1 MSAERAH
8 DAMIR
13 RAPFVLLLALTVW
26 VSLLFASPA
35 CAQKVLL
42 VRPAQDDR
50 ALYEAYGRL
59 SAELELQRFE
69 VEVLD
74 AATAPGDSA
83 ALEAEAQARGAF
95 AAIALERGSSGTS
108 AEVCLVDRV
117 TGKITL
123 RRLAIEPSRE
133 GPTLLALRAVDL
145 LRTSLAELPP
155 GEPPPPDVLGVD
167 PHPPPPEVIEF
178 ARRPERFRASVSA
191 LLSYHPDIGAGIGA
205 SLAID
210 YRLLPRLFVGVH
222 LAGPLFGSSYE
233 ASTGSASVRR
243 EFFLAT
249 VRYDFSPKRAGR
261 RWEWGPMLG
270 LGPHHLEASGNVEP
284 PLVSA
289 TADSWAFAITASL
302 YARWFFA
309 QNVALAAEAG
319 GLAITPG
326 PVIAVDT
333 EQSPRLG
340 FHALGSLG
348 LTVAF

>member
-1 MSAERAH
+1 
-8 DAMIR
+8 MIR
-13 RAPFVLLLALTVW
+13 RTPFVLLLAL
-26 VSLLFASPA
+26 FASLA
-35 CAQKVLL
+35 WTSSAFAQKVLL
-42 VRPAQDDR
+42 VRPATDDR

-59 SAELELQRFE
+59 SAELELQHFE

-74 AATAPGDSA
+74 AETAPRDTA

-95 AAIALERGSSGTS
+95 AAIALATDPSGTA

-145 LRTSLAELPP
+145 LRTSLSELSP

-167 PHPPPPEVIEF
+167 PKPPAPEVTDF
-178 ARRPERFRASVSA
+178 ARRPERFRASVGA
-191 LLSYHPDIGAGIGA
+191 LLLFHPDIGAGVGA
-205 SLAID
+205 ALAVD
-210 YRLLPRLFVGVH
+210 YRALSRLFLGVH
-222 LAGPLFGSSYE
+222 LAGPLFGAAYE
-233 ASTGSASVRR
+233 ASTGNADVRR

-249 VRYDFSPKRAGR
+249 VRYDLSPKRAGR
-261 RWEWGPMLG
+261 RWEWGPTLG
-270 LGPHHLEASGNVEP
+270 LGAHHLEATGNVEP
-284 PLVSA
+284 PLVAAS
-289 TADSWAFAITASL
+289 ADSWAFAITASL

-309 QNVALAAEAG
+309 QSVALSAEAG
-319 GLAITPG
+319 GLGITPG

-333 EQSPRLG
+333 ERSPRLG
-340 FHALGSLG
+340 FHALASLG

>member
-1 MSAERAH
+1 MS
-8 DAMIR
+8 R
-13 RAPFVLLLALTVW
+13 RAPFVLTLALLLLA
-26 VSLLFASPA
+26 SLAWTRPAS
-35 CAQKVLL
+35 AQKVLV
-42 VRPAQDDR
+42 VRPGEDDR

-59 SAELELQRFE
+59 AAELELQHFE

-74 AATAPGDSA
+74 ADAAPKGTT

-95 AAIALERGSSGTS
+95 AAIALERSDSGTS

-123 RRLAIEPSRE
+123 RRLAIDPSRE

-145 LRTSLAELPP
+145 LRTSLSELPP
-155 GEPPPPDVLGVD
+155 GEPPPKDVLGVD
-167 PHPPPPEVIEF
+167 PSPPPPEVTEF
-178 ARRPERFRASVSA
+178 VRRPERLRAGVGA
-191 LLSYHPDIGAGIGA
+191 LLLYHPDIGAGVGA

-210 YRLLPRLFVGVH
+210 YRLLARLFVGAH
-222 LAGPLFGSSYE
+222 LAGPLFGSTFE
-233 ASTGSASVRR
+233 ASTGSADIRR

-249 VRYDFSPKRAGR
+249 VRYDFSPRRAGR
-261 RWEWGPMLG
+261 RWEWGPALG
-270 LGPHHLEASGNVEP
+270 LGAHHLEATGVVEP
-284 PLVSA
+284 PLLSA

-302 YARWFFA
+302 FARWFFA
-309 QNVALAAEAG
+309 PNVALTAEAG

-333 EQSPRLG
+333 ERSPRLG